1 MAQAHDKLHFWEHD
15 AYTKVM
21 EWARIQ
27 KDVIS
32 ENSHDFG
39 GTEAIKFGI
48 DVK

>member
-1 MAQAHDKLHFWEHD
+1 MTNYMSEEND

-27 KDVIS
+27 KDVIN
-32 ENSHDFG
+32 ENPHDFG
-39 GTEAIKFGI
+39 GTEAVKFGI